1 MSQTAAVVLAA
12 GAGRRLGSATGKA
25 FVPVDGKPMVAWSLH
40 AFDASPDVDRMLL
53 VVPPAERARGQA
65 LLTTLRLR
73 KPWTV
78 VPGGEA
84 RHDSEFNALEALAPE
99 IIEAS
104 VSRVLVHDAARP
116 FIDLILVR
124 RLLETLADHPGAIPA
139 LPATAM
145 LVSGSTDG
153 LLRDVMHGAW
163 AVQTPQ
169 AFQAGPLLEAHR
181 KARADGFRG
190 SDTAS
195 VLERTGQTVAVLEGN
210 LDTFKITTPVDL
222 LRAQVIARRRQ
233 SPPEDSSSPRAGEG
247 RVGGV

>member
-12 GAGRRLGSATGKA
+12 GAGRRLGSGKA
-25 FVPVDGKPMVAWSLH
+25 FVPVDGKPMVSWSLH

-53 VVPPAERARGQA
+53 VVAPAERARVQE
-65 LLTTLRLR
+65 LLSTPGLR

-78 VPGGEA
+78 IPGGET

-99 IIEAS
+99 IIDAS

-116 FIDLILVR
+116 FIDLTVVR
-124 RLLETLADHPGAIPA
+124 RLLEALADHPGAIPA

-145 LVSGSTDG
+145 LVSGSNDG
-153 LLRDVMHGAW
+153 FLRDFVHGAR

-169 AFQAGPLLEAHR
+169 AFQAGLLLEAHR
-181 KARADGFRG
+181 RARVEGFRG

-195 VLERTGQTVAVLEGN
+195 VLERTGQAVAVLEGS

-222 LRAQVIARRRQ
+222 LRAQIVAKRL
-233 SPPEDSSSPRAGEG
+233 AGG
-247 RVGGV
+247 P